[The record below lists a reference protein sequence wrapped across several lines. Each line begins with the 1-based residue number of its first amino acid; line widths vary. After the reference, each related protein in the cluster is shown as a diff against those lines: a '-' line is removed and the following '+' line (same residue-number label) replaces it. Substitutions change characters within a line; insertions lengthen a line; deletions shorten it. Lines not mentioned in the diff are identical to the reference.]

1 MWRNCKNAASCTGST
16 SSTCSRS
23 SRLFTFGNWRLSN
36 GLRESVRFTSNYF
49 SGGATGRIHS
59 VTVAIT
65 RSITLNWQLTRH
77 LTPEIL
83 LQNIVLNLDS
93 ATQPTP
99 TQSELTTL
107 DVTSVTDGVIPIN
120 VIDAS
125 ALNVIPYD
133 AQVICVNCQR
143 MFPDCHSFD
152 SHQCSD
158 LTVTRSDV
166 YENKNLTA
174 DLTLPDLTR
183 LKRFTHKKPLQVDL
197 AKIEDPK
204 QYRCEYCEY
213 TSSVEERFRKHL
225 LVHPNLSSKIC
236 KYCFKLF
243 KKPSDLVGST

>member
-1 MWRNCKNAASCTGST
+1 M
-16 SSTCSRS
+16 
-23 SRLFTFGNWRLSN
+23 
-36 GLRESVRFTSNYF
+36 
-49 SGGATGRIHS
+49 
-59 VTVAIT
+59 
-65 RSITLNWQLTRH
+65 
-77 LTPEIL
+77 
-83 LQNIVLNLDS
+83 
-93 ATQPTP
+93 
-99 TQSELTTL
+99 
-107 DVTSVTDGVIPIN
+107 TSVTDVGGVIPIN

-152 SHQCSD
+152 SHQCNDDQSD
-158 LTVTRSDV
+158 AIRSDV

-174 DLTLPDLTR
+174 DLTLPDLSR
-183 LKRFTHKKPLQVDL
+183 LKRFTHKKPLQ
-197 AKIEDPK
+197 EDPK

-243 KKPSDLVGST
+243 KKPSDLVGMA

>member
-1 MWRNCKNAASCTGST
+1 M
-16 SSTCSRS
+16 
-23 SRLFTFGNWRLSN
+23 
-36 GLRESVRFTSNYF
+36 
-49 SGGATGRIHS
+49 
-59 VTVAIT
+59 
-65 RSITLNWQLTRH
+65 
-77 LTPEIL
+77 
-83 LQNIVLNLDS
+83 LNLDS

-99 TQSELTTL
+99 TIADQSELTTL
-107 DVTSVTDGVIPIN
+107 DVTSVTDVGGVIPIN

-152 SHQCSD
+152 SHQCQGDQSD
-158 LTVTRSDV
+158 GSRSDV

-174 DLTLPDLTR
+174 QVTLPDLSR
-183 LKRFTHKKPLQVDL
+183 LKRVTHKIPLQADL
-197 AKIEDPK
+197 QRMEEPK

-243 KKPSDLVGST
+243 KKPSDLVGMV